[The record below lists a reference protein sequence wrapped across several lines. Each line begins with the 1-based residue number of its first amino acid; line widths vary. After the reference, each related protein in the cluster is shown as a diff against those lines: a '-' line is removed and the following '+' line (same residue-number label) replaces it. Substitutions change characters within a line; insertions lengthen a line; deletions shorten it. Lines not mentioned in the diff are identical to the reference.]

1 VFWGMAIFGEAHS
14 YWVWLSL
21 AVMLVGLAMV
31 TPRKAEPLPNKG

>member
-1 VFWGMAIFGEAHS
+1 MAIFGEAHS

-31 TPRKAEPLPNKG
+31 TPRKAEPLPNKA